1 MLKEPLAADELKEIA
16 LKGNLSVK
24 ELLNPRSAA
33 FKKLGL
39 DLSTTSD
46 EEAARLIFENPRIM
60 RRPLLTDGKELLFG
74 FDAEK
79 YAAFAAL

>member
-16 LKGNLSVK
+16 LNGNLTVK
-24 ELLNPRSAA
+24 ELLNPKSAG

-39 DLSTTSD
+39 DFSAIN
-46 EEAARLIFENPRIM
+46 EEQAACLINEHPRMM
-60 RRPLLTDGKELLFG
+60 RRPLITDGKRLLFG

-79 YAAFAAL
+79 YAAFVAL